1 MLDFLSG
8 IVFMYLL
15 AMPLLYALVSPETPE
30 EQRATL
36 RFILIWPVAV
46 VILAID
52 ILIGGFDDGTGP
64 S

>member
-1 MLDFLSG
+1 
-8 IVFMYLL
+8 MYIF
-15 AMPLLYALVSPETPE
+15 AMPLLYALVGPQTPE

-36 RFILIWPVAV
+36 RFMLVWPVSV

-52 ILIGGFDDGTGP
+52 IITGGFDDGTGP

>member
-1 MLDFLSG
+1 MLDFLGG
-8 IVFMYLL
+8 IVFMYIF
-15 AMPLLYALVSPETPE
+15 AMPLLYALVGPQTPE

-36 RFILIWPVAV
+36 RFMLVWPVSV

-52 ILIGGFDDGTGP
+52 IITGGFDDGTGP